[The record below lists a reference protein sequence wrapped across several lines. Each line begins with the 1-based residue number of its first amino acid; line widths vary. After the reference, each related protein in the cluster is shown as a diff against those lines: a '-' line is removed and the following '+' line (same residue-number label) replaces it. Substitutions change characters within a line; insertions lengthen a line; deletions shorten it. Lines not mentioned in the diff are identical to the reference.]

1 VPQPTNKKPATA
13 RSAAPAKKTTLRSA
27 AARNQPVKS
36 TPKTAK
42 PAAPVPAA
50 KSDKQE
56 KKPKKAKVI
65 RDSFTMPGGDYAKI
79 AQLKKTCLAGGVSV
93 KKSELL
99 RAGLQ
104 TLAALAPANLLAT
117 IGSLENVKTGRPV
130 KEFHEKDTKPRK
142 HKKSA

>member
-1 VPQPTNKKPATA
+1 MPQPTNKKPAPA
-13 RSAAPAKKTTLRSA
+13 RSVAPAKKTALRPA
-27 AARNQPVKS
+27 AARNQPLKS
-36 TPKTAK
+36 SPKTTKPVTAVPPAK
-42 PAAPVPAA
+42 A
-50 KSDKQE
+50 DQQE
-56 KKPKKAKVI
+56 KKHKKAKVI
-65 RDSFTMPGGDYAKI
+65 RDSFTMPEGDYAKI

-104 TLAALAPANLLAT
+104 ALAALAPANLLAT

-142 HKKSA
+142 QK

>member
-13 RSAAPAKKTTLRSA
+13 RSNAPAKKTVLRPA
-27 AARNQPVKS
+27 AARNQRVKS
-36 TPKTAK
+36 SPKTAK
-42 PAAPVPAA
+42 PVTALPNA

-56 KKPKKAKVI
+56 KKHKHAKVI
-65 RDSFTMPGGDYAKI
+65 RDSFTMPEGDYAKI
-79 AQLKKTCLAGGVSV
+79 SQLKKTCLTGGVGV

-104 TLAALAPANLLAT
+104 ALAALAPANLLAI

-130 KEFHEKDTKPRK
+130 KEFREKDMKPRK
-142 HKKSA
+142 HK

>member
-1 VPQPTNKKPATA
+1 MPQPTNKKPAPA
-13 RSAAPAKKTTLRSA
+13 RSAAAAKKTALRPA
-27 AARNQPVKS
+27 AARNQPLKS
-36 TPKTAK
+36 SPKTTQ
-42 PAAPVPAA
+42 PVTTEPPA
-50 KSDKQE
+50 KSDQQE
-56 KKPKKAKVI
+56 KRHKKAKVI
-65 RDSFTMPGGDYAKI
+65 RDSFTMPEGDYAKI

-104 TLAALAPANLLAT
+104 ALAALAPANLLAI

-142 HKKSA
+142 QK